1 MDRRP
6 WPGNSAVQVSIS
18 SLLPGPRITG
28 EEGVREEE
36 KMEDAEITGVD
47 TKTEDKS
54 DIYVKPS
61 SLAEI
66 Q

>member
-1 MDRRP
+1 
-6 WPGNSAVQVSIS
+6 
-18 SLLPGPRITG
+18 
-28 EEGVREEE
+28 
-36 KMEDAEITGVD
+36 MEDAEITGVD

-61 SLAEI
+61 SLTEI